1 MSDPAQ
7 SAQVLL
13 KLYELRT
20 EPALRRARAWFAFE
34 FHPTSARDVLST
46 WLGPGHE
53 SAPYRMMTTYWD
65 MAAALVLEGAIPAS
79 MFHAAN
85 TEHFAVMAK
94 LRPFLAEVRATAQYP
109 DYLMNLERV
118 IALAPD
124 ASERLSTIDRYLAR
138 QRTLAEAG
146 KQASHLNTQ
155 DPARPW
161 SVG

>member
-1 MSDPAQ
+1 MSDA
-7 SAQVLL
+7 SNAAQVIL

-20 EPALRRARAWFAFE
+20 EPTLRRARGWFGFE
-34 FHPTSARDVLST
+34 FHPKSAREVLST

-53 SAPYRMMTTYWD
+53 SAAYRMVTTYWD
-65 MAAALVLEGAIPAS
+65 MAAALVLEGAIPSS

-94 LRPFLAEVRATAQYP
+94 LRPFLAEVRATAEYP

-118 IALAPD
+118 IELAPD

-138 QRTLAEAG
+138 QRALAEAG
-146 KQASHLNTQ
+146 KQTTYL
-155 DPARPW
+155 
-161 SVG
+161 SVSL

>member
-20 EPALRRARAWFAFE
+20 EPALRRARAGFAFE
-34 FHPTSARDVLST
+34 FHPKSAREVLST

-53 SAPYRMMTTYWD
+53 SAAYRMVTTYWD
-65 MAAALVLEGAIPAS
+65 MAASLVLEGAVPAS

-109 DYLMNLERV
+109 EYLMNLERV
-118 IALAPD
+118 IELAPD
-124 ASERLSTIDRYLAR
+124 ASERLSVTDRYLTR

-146 KQASHLNTQ
+146 RQTTYLSAT
-155 DPARPW
+155 D
-161 SVG
+161 

>member
-1 MSDPAQ
+1 
-7 SAQVLL
+7 
-13 KLYELRT
+13 
-20 EPALRRARAWFAFE
+20 
-34 FHPTSARDVLST
+34 
-46 WLGPGHE
+46 
-53 SAPYRMMTTYWD
+53 
-65 MAAALVLEGAIPAS
+65 
-79 MFHAAN
+79 
-85 TEHFAVMAK
+85 MAK